1 MWNRIAIS
9 AAHHAGVAAGTGVRV
24 RGAVVPALSAC
35 LSSPMSSSTA
45 TVARG
50 SGRAFSSSYGDS
62 ITYSGG
68 QASEGQGGFYG
79 SGGARASKLETEHR
93 PEMLALAADVE
104 NLTLVMEEIYKLD
117 AELEEEKEK
126 TDGSVTGKSLEIGS
140 KIKKIMTSVDVMDC
154 LNRLEVEGEPVWGLS
169 SEERDLVHAARQKV
183 NEC

>member
-1 MWNRIAIS
+1 MWNRIFAS
-9 AAHHAGVAAGTGVRV
+9 AARAATYTGSRASVSEVGGHVGRV
-24 RGAVVPALSAC
+24 NVVPAMSMKC
-35 LSSPMSSSTA
+35 VSSQLK
-45 TVARG
+45 
-50 SGRAFSSSYGDS
+50 GRAFSSSGYGES

-79 SGGARASKLETEHR
+79 SGGARVSTLETEHR

-104 NLTLVMEEIYKLD
+104 NLTLVMDEISKLD
-117 AELEEEKEK
+117 SMLEEEKEK
-126 TDGSVTGKSLEIGS
+126 AGSNVTGKTLEIGS